1 MNKRIRELTQMAP
14 PSTITFF
21 SRIPEPRVK
30 VMEITAHGIWVNPD
44 VSVDD
49 TAKSV
54 LSALQIYL
62 GKFIKEAVNREREA
76 CAKVCEKEAQ
86 EAYHQEAFY
95 LPQGNPGLL
104 RIAEGAKRCADQIRA
119 RGGEK

>member
-1 MNKRIRELTQMAP
+1 MNKRIRELIQMAP

-21 SRIPEPRVK
+21 SKIPEPRVK
-30 VMEITAHGIWVNPD
+30 VMEITPDGIWVNPD

-62 GKFIKEAVNREREA
+62 GKFITEAVNREREA
-76 CAKVCEKEAQ
+76 CAKVCETFYNHEAKDCA
-86 EAYHQEAFY
+86 EA
-95 LPQGNPGLL
+95 
-104 RIAEGAKRCADQIRA
+104 IRA